1 MRGTELLRLVWL
13 NLIQNKFKTI
23 MTSIGIVVGAATIV
37 MVIAIGRGGQMD
49 VAEQFS
55 SLNAGAIDITYEY
68 EGEEESGGFM
78 SGGFGNFLSGIFG
91 GGMRGGSDSSASAMP
106 GMSGGFSGGMP
117 SMGNMPGMGGS
128 TDGNASGGMPSM
140 GNMPG
145 MGGSSD
151 SGDSGGMPDM
161 GNMPDMSGGFQ
172 GRDGSDDS
180 GENSGRDFPGGSD
193 MAEEFQERMQQEGFG
208 DQEGS
213 DAAGDRSFGRNRD
226 ENTAGEAGD
235 GQSQE
240 AGSGQDGDMS
250 ANREADEQESGEME
264 TEDAVG
270 AEDENAA
277 AGDSDEEETEES
289 LVADRMNQENIILS
303 IDDVEDI
310 ELFVSG
316 ITGVTISYS
325 SRGSVEGGNLT
336 DAQTYTIAGAK
347 ESYASVSNL
356 EFAAGEFL
364 TDWDDDA
371 KARVCVLGSSAAKEI
386 FGSADA
392 AYESTIYIDDRTY
405 TVIGVLETTG
415 TVSGGISPDD
425 AIFVPYETG
434 IKYITGENISPT
446 ITVIAQDVNVLD
458 SVIEQVETVLAENYN
473 NAEFTFADAGSKM
486 EAAESSNRILTML
499 LSAMAVIVFIVG
511 GIGIMNVLFVS
522 VKERT
527 SEIGI
532 LKSLGAS
539 RKTILLEFLL
549 ESAAI
554 SLIGGILGV
563 GVSFA
568 ITPLVEMY
576 DIRVEATMTAWAA
589 ALGFAVLTGTLFGF
603 YPALKASRLVPVEAL
618 NAE

>member
-91 GGMRGGSDSSASAMP
+91 GGMRGGSDSSASGMP
-106 GMSGGFSGGMP
+106 GMSGGFNGGMP

-208 DQEGS
+208 DQEP
-213 DAAGDRSFGRNRD
+213 
-226 ENTAGEAGD
+226 
-235 GQSQE
+235 
-240 AGSGQDGDMS
+240 
-250 ANREADEQESGEME
+250 GEME
-264 TEDAVG
+264 TDDAVD

-277 AGDSDEEETEES
+277 ASDSDEEETEEN

>member
-55 SLNAGAIDITYEY
+55 SLNAGAIDISYDY
-68 EGEEESGGFM
+68 EGEEESGGFF
-78 SGGFGNFLSGIFG
+78 SGGFGSLISNMFG
-91 GGMRGGSDSSASAMP
+91 NRGGGSDSGGGVMPNMNMGGGAGMQNMGAAMP
-106 GMSGGFSGGMP
+106 DAGNGADFGGRSR
-117 SMGNMPGMGGS
+117 
-128 TDGNASGGMPSM
+128 DGASGE
-140 GNMPG
+140 
-145 MGGSSD
+145 
-151 SGDSGGMPDM
+151 MPDA
-161 GNMPDMSGGFQ
+161 GNGVDFGGRSRDEASGEMPD
-172 GRDGSDDS
+172 
-180 GENSGRDFPGGSD
+180 
-193 MAEEFQERMQQEGFG
+193 
-208 DQEGS
+208 
-213 DAAGDRSFGRNRD
+213 
-226 ENTAGEAGD
+226 AGD
-235 GQSQE
+235 GADLGGRSR
-240 AGSGQDGDMS
+240 DG
-250 ANREADEQESGEME
+250 ASGEIPDVG
-264 TEDAVG
+264 DA
-270 AEDENAA
+270 AED
-277 AGDSDEEETEES
+277 GQQDSMMEETEEGNDKVQENEEEASETEDS
-289 LVADRMNQENIILS
+289 LVADRMNQENVILS

-310 ELFVSG
+310 EQFVTG

-336 DAQTYTIAGAK
+336 SAQSYTVAGVK

-364 TDWDDDA
+364 TETDDRA
-371 KARVCVLGSSAAKEI
+371 KARVCVLGASAAKEI
-386 FGSADA
+386 FGNADA
-392 AYESTIYIDDRTY
+392 AYEQTIYIEDRTY
-405 TVIGVLETTG
+405 TVIGVLKTTG

-425 AIFVPYETG
+425 AVFVPYETG
-434 IKYITGENISPT
+434 IKYITGEAISPT
-446 ITVIAQDVNVLD
+446 ITVIAENVDVLD
-458 SVIEQVETVLAENYN
+458 SVISQTEAVLAENYSN
-473 NAEFTFADAGSKM
+473 TEFTFTDAGSKM

-539 RKTILLEFLL
+539 QATILLEFLL

-554 SLIGGILGV
+554 SLIGGLLGIA
-563 GVSFA
+563 VSFA
-568 ITPLVEMY
+568 VTPIVELY
-576 DIRVEATMTAWAA
+576 DIRVEASLTAWTA